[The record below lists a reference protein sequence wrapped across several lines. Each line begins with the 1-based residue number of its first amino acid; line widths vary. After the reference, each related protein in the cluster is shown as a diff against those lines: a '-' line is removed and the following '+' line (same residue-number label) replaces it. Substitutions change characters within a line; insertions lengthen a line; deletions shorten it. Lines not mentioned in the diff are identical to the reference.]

1 MASMRARLSHLILE
15 SIHVQ
20 NILIIFLKQNY
31 RRGIVLCSVEMC
43 NVPIPDKISYMRVS
57 GHAEEVYT
65 MKYRLRKRLEYE

>member
-1 MASMRARLSHLILE
+1 MGSMRTSLSDLIPE
-15 SIHVQ
+15 SIHAE
-20 NILIIFLKQNY
+20 NILIIFLKEKY

-43 NVPIPDKISYMRVS
+43 NVPILDKISYMRVS